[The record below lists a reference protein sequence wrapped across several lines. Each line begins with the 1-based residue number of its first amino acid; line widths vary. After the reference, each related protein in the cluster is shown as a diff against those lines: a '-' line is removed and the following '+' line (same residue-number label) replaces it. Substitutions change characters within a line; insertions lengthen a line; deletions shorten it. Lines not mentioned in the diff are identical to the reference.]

1 MEIQDAVLTI
11 AEIAV
16 ALAGFTGIVIIF
28 GARKDSWSHDEVLRL
43 RTLLR
48 SSLSALFL
56 SFVPVIA
63 LNLELASVGAW
74 ELSAL
79 VIGSLMI
86 VNLVVF
92 HFRGRGTTL
101 PWTQRAYYVGG
112 WSVAGALV
120 AASFGSLLK
129 PDVMVL
135 LGLLWQLFIATQNFI
150 LLLIGGVGIRES

>member
-28 GARKDSWSHDEVLRL
+28 GGRKDHWSQEEVLRL

-56 SFVPVIA
+56 SFVPVVA

-79 VIGSLMI
+79 VIGSFMA

-92 HFRGRGTTL
+92 ALRGRRSTL
-101 PWTQRAYYVGG
+101 HWTQRAYYLVG
-112 WSVAGALV
+112 WLVAGALFTASVGVLPKPEV
-120 AASFGSLLK
+120 A
-129 PDVMVL
+129 VL
-135 LGLLWQLFIATQNFI
+135 LGLLWQLFVASQNFV
-150 LLLIGGVGIRES
+150 LLLIAGVGVRDS